1 MLRKIKGFR
10 MGLFFTSAF
19 LLNACLLATP
29 TATAQEQ
36 SASTQETKAKDAQ
49 ANAVKGDEISDK
61 TLKPYWSQYK
71 GVRLG
76 MSMDEVRDKLDGLK
90 DKGKAQDFF
99 VFSDAENGQVF
110 YDQEGKV
117 KAIAVNY
124 LDSKKAPDVI
134 AVFGEEVQAKD
145 DGSMYKLVRYPD
157 AGFWVAYSR
166 TAGDPPLTAVTIQK
180 MR

>member
-1 MLRKIKGFR
+1 
-10 MGLFFTSAF
+10 MGLLFTFALLLSAF
-19 LLNACLLATP
+19 LLTTQ
-29 TATAQEQ
+29 TASAQEQ
-36 SASTQETKAKDAQ
+36 SASTQETSAEDVQ
-49 ANAVKGDEISDK
+49 ANTVKGDETSHK
-61 TLKPYWSQYK
+61 TLKPYWSEYK
-71 GVRLG
+71 GVRIG

-99 VFSDAENGQVF
+99 VFSDSENVQVF
-110 YDQEGKV
+110 YGQDGKV

-124 LDSKKAPDVI
+124 LDTKKAPDVLAI
-134 AVFGEEVQAKD
+134 FGEEVQAKD

-166 TAGDPPLTAVTIQK
+166 TAGDAPLTAVTIQK